1 MATFCKDR
9 APQGEKG
16 SPEVEAYLLDKTEVY
31 LTSAR
36 AVEVLTRKK
45 MKVYLQKGQGAG
57 PGVMIDQTEETAA
70 TADNLFV
77 VLKILCRDNFYYDFR
92 FITRLY
98 IVNCFKKHF

>member
-9 APQGEKG
+9 ALQGEKG
-16 SPEVEAYLLDKTEVY
+16 SPEVEADLLDKTEVY
-31 LTSAR
+31 LTSAL

-45 MKVYLQKGQGAG
+45 MKAYLQKGQGAG
-57 PGVMIDQTEETAA
+57 PGVMEETAA